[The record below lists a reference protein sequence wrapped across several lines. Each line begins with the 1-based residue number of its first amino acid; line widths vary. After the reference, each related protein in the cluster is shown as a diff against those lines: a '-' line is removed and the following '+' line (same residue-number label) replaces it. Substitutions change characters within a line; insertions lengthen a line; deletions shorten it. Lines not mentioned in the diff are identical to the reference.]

1 MTNNTQIKRIETI
14 GRYKLVK
21 RVNNEATSYYI
32 FLVDFK
38 AHLKRDRYIVAQDI
52 ILIFDDDLF
61 EFYDYEK
68 DTLTDSEQIAAKDI
82 LIQAQLDTYIG
93 LDCNAFLEQ
102 LDNHVN
108 YYKNKYRLWQNTQL
122 TQKQATHTLLFTVLS
137 YQLG

>member
-1 MTNNTQIKRIETI
+1 MTNNTIKSIETI
-14 GRYKLVK
+14 DRYRLVK

-38 AHLKRDRYIVAQDI
+38 AHLKRDRYIAAQDI

-61 EFYDYEK
+61 EYYDYEK
-68 DTLTDSEQIAAKDI
+68 DTLTDREQITAKDM

-93 LDCNAFLEQ
+93 LDCNAFLEH
-102 LDNHVN
+102 LDNRIN
-108 YYKNKYRLWQNTQL
+108 YYKNEYRLWLNTQL
-122 TQKQATHTLLFTVLS
+122 TQQQATHIILFTVLS

>member
-108 YYKNKYRLWQNTQL
+108 YYKNKYRL
-122 TQKQATHTLLFTVLS
+122 
-137 YQLG
+137 